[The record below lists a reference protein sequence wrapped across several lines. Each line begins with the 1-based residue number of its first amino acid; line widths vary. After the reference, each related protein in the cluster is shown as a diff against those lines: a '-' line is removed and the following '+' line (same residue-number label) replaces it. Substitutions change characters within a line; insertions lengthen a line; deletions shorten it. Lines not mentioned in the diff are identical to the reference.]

1 MKILG
6 ISALFHDAA
15 AALAIDGEIVAAAQ
29 EERFSRIKHDARMP
43 VEAARFCLA
52 HAGITIDDV
61 DAVVFYEK
69 PLRKFERILVTHLRE
84 FPRSAPQFARTLG
97 SWLGERLF
105 SRSEISKAFDCDPK
119 KVLFLDHHLSHAASA
134 FYCSPFSRAAIV
146 TVDGV
151 GEWATTTIARGVSD
165 ETGSRIEAIAE
176 LRFPH
181 SIGLFYSALTA
192 YLGFEVNEGEYK
204 VMGLA
209 AYGTPRFE
217 SEFEKLVTI
226 GSDGSVHASLEYFS
240 YQRHLDESFT
250 PALVALLGPARVP
263 GSILQLDASDGQA
276 VDTEA
281 QRFADVAAT
290 LQKVTERAMLAIVQ
304 RAKELTGESAL
315 CLAGGVALNSVANG
329 RIVNEGPF
337 AEVFV
342 QPAAGD
348 AGGAVG
354 AALHASH
361 ALHGVP
367 RRIGR
372 AFSPFLGRG
381 HTEDEVAAFV
391 ATTGL
396 VHQRIVDRS
405 ALDAAIVD
413 RLERG
418 EVGGFFRG
426 RFEWGPRALGARSI
440 LADARGHGVRDRV
453 NRKVKFREPFRP
465 FAPVVLASEASRLF
479 EMPDRADHLSRYMLT
494 VVPVR
499 PDARGLLPAITHVD
513 GTARVQTIDD
523 DEPTGL
529 ARLIRAFFERTGTPV
544 LLNTSMNLKDEPL
557 VGSPAEAFAV
567 FLRSDLDFLVLED
580 CLIDRAALGRAVGR
594 RSLSHDVS
602 PRGVDAADCDRSAA

>member
-29 EERFSRIKHDARMP
+29 EERFTRIKHDARMP
-43 VEAARFCLA
+43 VEAARFCLG

-105 SRSEISKAFDCDPK
+105 SRSEISKALDCDPR

-165 ETGSRIEAIAE
+165 ARGSRIEAIAE

-217 SEFEKLVTI
+217 AEFEKLVTI
-226 GSDGSVHASLEYFS
+226 DEDGSVRASLEYFS
-240 YQRHLDESFT
+240 YQRHIDESFT
-250 PALVALLGPARVP
+250 PALVDLLGPSRVP
-263 GSILQLDASDGQA
+263 GSPLRLDDACAIDATS
-276 VDTEA
+276 
-281 QRFADVAAT
+281 QRFADIAAT
-290 LQKVTERAMLAIVQ
+290 LQKVTERAMLAIVR
-304 RAKELTGESAL
+304 RAKALTGESAL

-329 RIVNEGPF
+329 RVVSEGPF
-337 AEVFV
+337 ADVFV

-367 RRIGR
+367 RTIGR
-372 AFSPFLGRG
+372 AFSPFLGQG
-381 HTEDEVAAFV
+381 FAPNDVQAFV
-391 ATTGL
+391 SSTGL
-396 VHQRIVDRS
+396 VHQRIPDRDL
-405 ALDAAIVD
+405 LDAAIVD
-413 RLERG
+413 RLARG
-418 EVGGFFRG
+418 EVGGLFRG

-440 LADARGHGVRDRV
+440 IADARGRGVRDRV
-453 NRKVKFREPFRP
+453 NAKVKFREPFRP
-465 FAPVVLASEASRLF
+465 FAPVVLASEAGRFF
-479 EMPDRADHLSRYMLT
+479 EMPERADHLSRYMLT

-499 PDARGLLPAITHVD
+499 EEARELLPAITHVD
-513 GTARVQTIDD
+513 GTARVQTIED

-529 ARLIRAFFERTGTPV
+529 ARLLRVFGERTGTPV

-580 CLIDRAALGRAVGR
+580 SLIDRAALGRASGR
-594 RSLSHDVS
+594 RTL
-602 PRGVDAADCDRSAA
+602 ALEADHAPTERSAA

>member
-15 AALAIDGEIVAAAQ
+15 AALAVDGEIVAAAQ

-43 VEAARFCLA
+43 IEAVKFCLEQ
-52 HAGITIDDV
+52 AGLTIDEV

-105 SRSEISKAFDCDPK
+105 SRSEISKAFDCDPGK
-119 KVLFLDHHLSHAASA
+119 ILFLDHHLSHAASA

-165 ETGSRIEAIAE
+165 EQGSRIEAIAE

-217 SEFEKLVTI
+217 AEFEKLVTI
-226 GSDGSVHASLEYFS
+226 GEDGSIHAALEYFS

-250 PALVALLGPARVP
+250 PALVGLLGPARVP
-263 GSILQLDASDGQA
+263 GSPMRFTDGGEA
-276 VDTEA
+276 VDAET

-290 LQKVTERAMLAIVQ
+290 LQKVTERAMLAIVR
-304 RAKELTGESAL
+304 RAKALTGETEL

-329 RIVNEGPF
+329 RIVKEGIF
-337 AEVFV
+337 EQVFV

-367 RRIGR
+367 RRMGR
-372 AFSPFLGRG
+372 AFSPFLGKG
-381 HTEDEVAAFV
+381 HGEDEVAAFV
-391 ATTGL
+391 TTTGL
-396 VHQRIVDRS
+396 IHERITDPG
-405 ALDAAIVD
+405 ALDQAIVD
-413 RLERG
+413 RLARG

-440 LADARGHGVRDRV
+440 IADPRGQGVRDRV
-453 NRKVKFREPFRP
+453 NAKVKFREPFRP
-465 FAPVVLASEASRLF
+465 FAPVVLASEADRFF
-479 EMPDRADHLSRYMLT
+479 EMPASADHLSRYMLT

-499 PDARGLLPAITHVD
+499 AEARGLLPAITHVD
-513 GTARVQTIDD
+513 GTARVQTIED

-529 ARLIRAFFERTGTPV
+529 ARLVRAFFERTGMPV

-567 FLRSDLDFLVLED
+567 FLRSDLDFLVLEN
-580 CLIDRAALGRAVGR
+580 CLIDRASLGRA
-594 RSLSHDVS
+594 SK
-602 PRGVDAADCDRSAA
+602 RGATTHGDDAERSAA